1 MNKTKSLNILNLL
14 YEIIPSPKCE
24 LDYSNNFELLCAV
37 LLSAQTT
44 DKRVNLVTKEL
55 FNKYPT
61 PKDMMNAQFDHLYS
75 IISQVGLA
83 KTKTQHLLGLAKV
96 IHEKY
101 NDIVPSD
108 FEELI
113 SLPGVGRK
121 TASVVQAVGFK
132 IPAFPVD
139 THLYR
144 MAKRFGYI
152 NENQTV
158 LDAEYSFKKY
168 IIMEN

>member
-61 PKDMMNAQFDHLYS
+61 PKDMMNAKFDHLYS

-108 FEELI
+108 FE
-113 SLPGVGRK
+113 
-121 TASVVQAVGFK
+121 
-132 IPAFPVD
+132 
-139 THLYR
+139 
-144 MAKRFGYI
+144 
-152 NENQTV
+152 
-158 LDAEYSFKKY
+158 
-168 IIMEN
+168 